1 MLVGAGA
8 LDSPLE
14 VTRFEFT
21 IKSCRCTKT
30 CEGVGT
36 SDFCKAEIAPLPYM
50 VCVNTHRNHLTIP
63 SPNAIIN
70 SGGDITWKCLI

>member
-36 SDFCKAEIAPLPYM
+36 SNFCKAEIAPLGLSLL
-50 VCVNTHRNHLTIP
+50 HRN
-63 SPNAIIN
+63 IILSKSVDN
-70 SGGDITWKCLI
+70 LLLI

>member
-30 CEGVGT
+30 CGGSGRRISAKQKSLRWV
-36 SDFCKAEIAPLPYM
+36 IPYFIGILFFSKS
-50 VCVNTHRNHLTIP
+50 VDNLL
-63 SPNAIIN
+63 
-70 SGGDITWKCLI
+70 LI